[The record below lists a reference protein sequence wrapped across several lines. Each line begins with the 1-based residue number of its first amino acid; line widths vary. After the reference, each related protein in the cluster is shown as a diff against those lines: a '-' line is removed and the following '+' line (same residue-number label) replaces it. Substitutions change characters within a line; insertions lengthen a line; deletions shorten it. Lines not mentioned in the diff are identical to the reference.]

1 MVLTKTL
8 TKEKFEVL
16 RRELEGKDF
25 LFKEDRLK
33 ARITINTINVFYVSL
48 DNEGRILTYDSS
60 PPGILRINNETID
73 RLFEQAKLK
82 VRSALSKVG
91 IKE

>member
-8 TKEKFEVL
+8 SKEKFQIL

-25 LFKEDRLK
+25 LFIEDKLK
-33 ARITINTINVFYVSL
+33 ARINISTITIFYAHL
-48 DNEGRILTYDSS
+48 ENEGRILTYDSS